1 MTAGLES
8 VAAEEWLESTL
19 AGDATLTGLV
29 EGGVWNTQ
37 AAQGTAYP
45 LIVFQQMAGYD
56 YAAVGANRIWTNLV
70 YMVKV
75 INETADFSTLSAA
88 VARIDALLHRSSGIA
103 TDGTI
108 WSCVREQTI
117 RLPDAIAGRQYRQAG
132 GLYRIYAS

>member
-1 MTAGLES
+1 MD
-8 VAAEEWLESTL
+8 AAEEWLVTTLADATL
-19 AGDATLTGLV
+19 AGLV
-29 EGGVWNTQ
+29 PSGVWNMQ
-37 AAQGTAYP
+37 APENTAYP
-45 LIVFQQMAGYD
+45 LIVFQMMAGND

-75 INETADFSTLSAA
+75 IGETADFSTLSAA
-88 VARIDALLHRSSGIA
+88 AARIDALLHRASGNA